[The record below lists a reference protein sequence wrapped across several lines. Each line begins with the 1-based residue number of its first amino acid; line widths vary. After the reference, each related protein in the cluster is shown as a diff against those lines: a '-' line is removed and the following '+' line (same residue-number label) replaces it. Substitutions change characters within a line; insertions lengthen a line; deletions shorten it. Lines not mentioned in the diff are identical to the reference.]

1 MLIADNLTYEIA
13 KRALVKDISFSIR
26 PGELMAILG
35 SNGAGKSTLLRMLS
49 GEKKATKGSLKLHG
63 REIADYTLADLAL
76 KRGVLNQQNVVNM
89 AFTVLEIVTM
99 GRYPHYKNRPKLND
113 SNIVHQVME
122 LTGITAFAERA
133 YLTLSGGEQQRTQ
146 LARVLAQ
153 IWDVPAA
160 VLLMDEPVA
169 SLDLQYQQQT
179 LAIAKTLSK
188 RGFMVITVLHDINL
202 AAQYADRILMLKN
215 GRKWYDGTAAEVLTS
230 KNIYEVFEINSDV
243 YTNPRTLQHFF
254 IPRNVSINIKFE
266 KSATSPLSLSYDQQI
281 QL

>member
-35 SNGAGKSTLLRMLS
+35 ANGAGKSTLLRLLS
-49 GEKKATKGSLKLHG
+49 GEKKATTGNLKLQG
-63 REIADYTLADLAL
+63 KDIADYTLAELAL
-76 KRGVLNQQNVVNM
+76 KRSVLNQQNIVSM

-99 GRYPHYKNRPKLND
+99 GRYPHYKNNPRQND
-113 SNIVHQVME
+113 TEIVDQVME
-122 LTGITAFAERA
+122 LVGITAFAERS

-153 IWDVPAA
+153 IWDVPNA

-179 LAIAKTLSK
+179 LAIAKKLSK

-202 AAQYADRILMLKN
+202 AAQYADRILMLKK
-215 GRKWYDGTAAEVLTS
+215 GRKWYDGTAAEVLTPKS
-230 KNIYEVFEINSDV
+230 IYEVFEINSDV

-254 IPRNVSINIKFE
+254 IPRNVSIDINFE
-266 KSATSPLSLSYDQQI
+266 KSDANAIYL
-281 QL
+281 